1 MTSTKAEKSHIV
13 PICKTVQKELSI
25 YCGASPFLFGGEK
38 PLGENKVRRTFL
50 AYCEKAGIAP
60 IRIHDLRHS
69 FVSMLIHMGA
79 NFTVIADL
87 ISDTVEQVIKT
98 YGHMYETDKQTV
110 IERIG

>member
-1 MTSTKAEKSHIV
+1 MFR
-13 PICKTVQKELSI
+13 
-25 YCGASPFLFGGEK
+25 G
-38 PLGENKVRRTFL
+38 
-50 AYCEKAGIAP
+50 YCEKAGIAP

-69 FVSMLIHMGA
+69 IVSMLIHMGA